1 MHYLLCVL
9 TPVLQR
15 VYFWLSATAV
25 LTFAMLLGA
34 SPSAPQIGSPVFSTQ
49 TPESGLVGGTF
60 DILLPLVNTG
70 TAPADAVTITSVVF
84 GKTLQTNLVLPLLLG
99 SLEQNGPH
107 QLVLQFDASSFIVG
121 GNYLFTLR
129 GTYQSGNKTAGFAVN
144 RFVRVTSP
152 SQSVENDLK
161 RWIALDALRTEVT
174 SLPHLDKVADAQAIL
189 SFLQSRPE
197 FVDSGKYPD
206 STSIWARF
214 AAGRLPIVIAN
225 GDFIPLD
232 DTSRATS
239 IRPHSQARA
248 RLDGT
253 PHLQTVAARI
263 AKPTRLAALP
273 MPAQGGGGG
282 AAANL
287 PTSSFVH
294 LMDAVTQFEPDHTVI
309 SNLSSWLLAANYVP
323 VVANPTV
330 ATLKT
335 IGGEG
340 ILFFRSHGIFA
351 PPGSAPNVP
360 VFLLWT
366 SDRADVANTVS
377 HDQDG
382 DVLPDDSPLVLTL
395 AEQSHGVQEFHWA
408 ISSYFVRKYWQP
420 FGKNSLIYIDACNS
434 DDPDFKQ
441 TVLNNKASVYAGW
454 TQSTGDPWA
463 GRTARLVFDR
473 LLGADKFCPETNPL
487 AFTECVPGK
496 AAQPIFAQRPF
507 GYSSVANTE
516 FQDHNVGTITDINSR
531 HFGLLLKFTQ
541 NPGTSF
547 SLLAPSISN
556 LTVDETMGQGGQLT
570 VNGIFGDD
578 PRQTTSGSVTVG
590 GRDANIQSWNSNQIV
605 VDLSL
610 SGGGSAGDVVVTVRG
625 HKGNVARLT
634 EWRGN
639 AFNYT
644 ISGNG
649 SLQIQTT
656 FNIHFRADIRKF
668 RPVIHNE
675 PIEPTGATIGAADS
689 DGTYSASGSGPG
701 VGETFQWSGSGS
713 LVGFTPNLPTTGV
726 VLYTTA
732 VQIVDSKNLQAFVG
746 AATEANAGA
755 VCTDIVPNSPSST
768 SPLAIVGPSNL
779 GPLIGDPGPRSF
791 HFTLDSDARIGQS
804 SFGAQGT
811 GLLRSYFCMDESK
824 SAAYNFTWGP
834 LAPADQTGPNP
845 ESAR

>member
-1 MHYLLCVL
+1 MYCLRCLV

-25 LTFAMLLGA
+25 FAFAMLLGA
-34 SPSAPQIGSPVFSTQ
+34 SPSAAQTGSPVFSTQ

-70 TAPADAVTITSVVF
+70 TAPADAVTVTSVVF
-84 GKTLQTNLVLPLLLG
+84 GKTLQANLVLPLLLG

-121 GNYLFTLR
+121 GNYLLTLR
-129 GTYQSGNKTAGFAVN
+129 GTYQSGSNTAGFAVN
-144 RFVRVTSP
+144 RFVRVSSP
-152 SQSVENDLK
+152 SQRVEDDLK

-214 AAGRLPIVIAN
+214 VADRRPIVIAN
-225 GDFIPLD
+225 QDFIPLD
-232 DTSRATS
+232 DTSRAAF
-239 IRPHSQARA
+239 IRPHSPARA

-263 AKPTRLAALP
+263 SKPARLAALP
-273 MPAQGGGGG
+273 MLAQGGGGG

-294 LMDAVTQFEPDHTVI
+294 LLDAVTQLEPDHMVI
-309 SNLSSWLLAANYVP
+309 SNLSSWLLAANFVP
-323 VVANPTV
+323 VVASPTV

-340 ILFFRSHGIFA
+340 VFFFRSHGIFA
-351 PPGSAPNVP
+351 PPGPATNVP

-366 SDRADVANTVS
+366 SDRADVANSVS

-382 DVLPDDSPLVLTL
+382 DVLPDDSPLVLAL
-395 AEQSHGVQEFHWA
+395 AEQSDGVQEFHWA
-408 ISSYFVRKYWQP
+408 ISSNFVTKYWQP
-420 FGKNSLIYIDACNS
+420 FGNNSFIYIDACNS
-434 DDPDFKQ
+434 NDPDFKQ
-441 TVLNNKASVYAGW
+441 TIFNKKASVYAGW
-454 TQSTGDPWA
+454 TQSTGDPFA
-463 GRTARLVFDR
+463 GRTARFVFDR
-473 LLGADKFCPETNPL
+473 LLGADKFCPETNPS
-487 AFTECVPGK
+487 ASTGCAPGK
-496 AAQPIFAQRPF
+496 AARPIFAQRPF
-507 GYSSVANTE
+507 GYSSVASTE
-516 FQDHNVGTITDINSR
+516 FGLHNVGVFSDVGSP
-531 HFGLLLKFTQ
+531 HFGLLLTFTQ

-556 LTVDETMGQGGQLT
+556 MTVDETKGQGGQLT
-570 VNGIFGDD
+570 LNGIFGDD
-578 PRQTTSGSVTVG
+578 PRQSTSGSVTVG
-590 GRDANIQSWNSNQIV
+590 GQDANIQSWNSNQIV
-605 VDLSL
+605 VDLNL

-625 HKGNVARLT
+625 HKSNIARLT

-639 AFNYT
+639 PFNYT

-649 SLQIQTT
+649 SLQIQAT

-675 PIEPTGATIGAADS
+675 PIEPTGVTLGAADS

-701 VGETFQWSGSGS
+701 VGETFQWSGTGS
-713 LVGFTPNLPTTGV
+713 LVGFTLHTPITGV
-726 VLYTTA
+726 TFYVTT
-732 VQIVDSKNLQAFVG
+732 VQIVDSKNFQVNVG

-755 VCTDIVPNSPSST
+755 VCTVIVPNSPRQT
-768 SPLAIVGPSNL
+768 SALPIGGPSNL
-779 GPLIGDPGPRSF
+779 GLLIGDPGPRSF
-791 HFTLDSDARIGQS
+791 HFTLDSDGQIGKS

-811 GLLRSYFCMDESK
+811 GPLRSYFCMDEDK
-824 SAAYNFTWGP
+824 TAAYNFTWGP
-834 LAPADQTGPNP
+834 LAPTDKTNP
-845 ESAR
+845 DPDSAR